1 MAEGG
6 HGRRKKSEFVLS
18 VSNVCSVSY
27 GTEFSLCLPKGV
39 VKDTVLRGVI
49 NHIKA
54 FKLHLL

>member
-27 GTEFSLCLPKGV
+27 GTLRVLPMSSK
-39 VKDTVLRGVI
+39 RGSEKVCFGRSYQSI
-49 NHIKA
+49 
-54 FKLHLL
+54 